1 MWAVIDIGSNTI
13 RLVIYSKQGGQL
25 HSVLN
30 KKYSAGLAGYMD
42 PENRLNPEG
51 VQKLVGVLSEIRSI
65 LDHIHVERI
74 FPFGTA
80 SLRNSANREEV
91 LDLVREKCRLDVR
104 ILSGEEEATFDYYG
118 AMHNGINSSG
128 LVVDV
133 GGGSTELTFFHEKQI
148 VTATSMPIGSLNLYK
163 RFVEGLLPTEKEIR
177 KIRKEVRS
185 HLEVVQL
192 PLPREE
198 LVTQPIYSIGG
209 TARASLLLM
218 RERFGIPEK
227 SREYTRKQLSEFLE
241 ITDENIKGLQDSI
254 LRAAP
259 ERIHTIIP
267 GLLIFESV
275 SRFYG
280 SRSFVVCSYGVREGY
295 LTYLLEEKGGAA

>member
-51 VQKLVGVLSEIRSI
+51 VQKLVDILSEIRSI

-80 SLRNSANREEV
+80 SLRNSTNREEV

-133 GGGSTELTFFHEKQI
+133 GGGSTELTFFHEKKI

-185 HLEVVQL
+185 HLEGVQL
-192 PLPREE
+192 PLSPEE

-227 SREYTRKQLSEFLE
+227 SREYTRKQLSEFLK
-241 ITDENIKGLQDSI
+241 ITDENVKGLQDSI

-259 ERIHTIIP
+259 ERIHTMIP

-275 SRFYG
+275 SKFYQ

-295 LTYLLEEKGGAA
+295 LTYLLEEKGGVA

>member
-1 MWAVIDIGSNTI
+1 MWAVVDIGSNTI

-30 KKYSAGLAGYMD
+30 KKYSAGLAGYID

-51 VQKLVGVLSEIRSI
+51 VQKLVGILSEIRSI

-91 LDLVREKCRLDVR
+91 LALVREKCQMDVR
-104 ILSGEEEATFDYYG
+104 ILTGEEEATFDYYG

-133 GGGSTELTFFHEKQI
+133 GGGSTELTFFRDQKI
-148 VTATSMPIGSLNLYK
+148 ITATSMSIGSLNLYK
-163 RFVEGLLPTEKEIR
+163 RYVEGLLPTEKEIR
-177 KIRKEVRS
+177 KIRKVVKE
-185 HLEVVQL
+185 HLTEVVL
-192 PLPREE
+192 PQGD

-218 RERFGIPEK
+218 NERFDLPETN
-227 SREYTRKQLSEFLE
+227 REYTRKQLADLLQVTE
-241 ITDENIKGLQDSI
+241 ENQKELQNSI

-259 ERIHTIIP
+259 ERIHTMIP
-267 GLLIFESV
+267 GLLIFEAV
-275 SRFYG
+275 SKFYQ

-295 LTYLLEEKGGAA
+295 LSYLLEEKGGAA

>member
-185 HLEVVQL
+185 HLEEVQL

-275 SRFYG
+275 SKFYG

>member
-185 HLEVVQL
+185 HLEEVRL